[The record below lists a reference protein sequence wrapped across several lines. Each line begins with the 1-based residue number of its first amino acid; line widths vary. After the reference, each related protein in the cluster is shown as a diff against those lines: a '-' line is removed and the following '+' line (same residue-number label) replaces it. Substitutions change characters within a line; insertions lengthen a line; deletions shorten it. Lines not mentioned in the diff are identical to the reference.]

1 MKDDDNTFEAG
12 ALVAVFILILFT
24 LAAPIF
30 EKLHFHYIHE
40 SGLCMLIG
48 LFFACIN
55 MFFKGEN
62 SNISDSINFNG
73 DVFFNLILPPII
85 FAAGYNLKRKGFYK
99 YLLYII
105 SYGLIGT
112 IINFMLVAPITYVF
126 SELGLFGISHVGEK
140 FAYMLVDDP
149 DFMNKSIAFTIKEI
163 ILYAAV
169 ISATDSVAAL
179 TFVNESSDP
188 KLFPIL
194 FGEGVV
200 NDAVCIVLYKVA
212 LRKLTSGEGNNLK
225 LI

>member
-1 MKDDDNTFEAG
+1 MKDNDNTFEAG

-24 LAAPIF
+24 LAEPIF
-30 EKLHFHYIHE
+30 KKLHFHYIHE

-48 LFFACIN
+48 LLFACIN
-55 MFFKGEN
+55 FFFRSFGTDI
-62 SNISDSINFNG
+62 SNSINFNG

-112 IINFMLVAPITYVF
+112 IINFLLVAPITYIF
-126 SELGLFGISHVGEK
+126 SQYGLFGISHIGEK
-140 FAYMLVDDP
+140 FQYMLSEDP
-149 DFMNKSIAFTIKEI
+149 DLMSKSISFTIKEI

-212 LRKLTSGEGNNLK
+212 LRKLTSGEGK
-225 LI
+225 LS